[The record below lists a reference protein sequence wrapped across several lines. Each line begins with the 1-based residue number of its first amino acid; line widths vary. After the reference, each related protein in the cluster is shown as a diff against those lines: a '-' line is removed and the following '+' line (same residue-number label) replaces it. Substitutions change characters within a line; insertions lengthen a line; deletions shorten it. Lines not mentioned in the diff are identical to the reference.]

1 MKQVPL
7 PSYVS
12 PVSQVTEL
20 STPAARRHIFTRRI
34 HCEGFARDDGLYDI
48 EARVTD
54 TVPEAERIKTARP
67 NPRHDMQLR
76 LTIDRD
82 FHVHAVEVHTYGAPN
97 RECYIVEPP
106 HQKLVGKNIMRG
118 WRRAVNDAVGGEI
131 GCTHIRELLMTAA
144 TVVYQTLAGRVK
156 RERKPDELPGV
167 AGTCKAWALDG
178 EQVRTEFPLH
188 YKPKQKQEA

>member
-1 MKQVPL
+1 MT
-7 PSYVS
+7 
-12 PVSQVTEL
+12 TEL
-20 STPAARRHIFTRRI
+20 SVPAARQHIFTRRI
-34 HCEGFARDDGLYDI
+34 HCEGFSRDDGLYDI

-54 TVPEAERIKTARP
+54 TVPEPSPRP

-82 FHVHAVEVHTYGAPN
+82 FHVHALEVHTYGAPHAS
-97 RECYIVEPP
+97 CFTVEPP

-167 AGTCKAWALDG
+167 AGTCKAWAFDG